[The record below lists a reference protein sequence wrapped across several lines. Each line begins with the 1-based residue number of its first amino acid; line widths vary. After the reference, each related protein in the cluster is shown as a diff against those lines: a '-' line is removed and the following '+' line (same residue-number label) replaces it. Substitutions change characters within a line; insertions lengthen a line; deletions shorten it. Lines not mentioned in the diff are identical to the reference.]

1 MRRAGIGRAGLVAP
15 LLALAAPAAAEP
27 WAEAFT
33 AGRFAEA
40 ASAGRAAG
48 SVAALI
54 TAGRATSTLA
64 AWRTPDR
71 TRAREL
77 LLAAEADFARA
88 LALDPGNPE
97 ALLQQAIAIGYRAKL
112 ENSPGLAR
120 QARRQFEAVLER
132 RPADP
137 LALGALGGWHGEA
150 VATLGRLIAGTA
162 LGAREREALA
172 FFDRALATT
181 GGDPAVPVFAASTLL
196 ALSAE
201 HAPLAR
207 ALLDRALKAEAG
219 DGFERLMQEHARAIL
234 APLAA
239 GDVAAARATAKR
251 LSPLGTVR

>member
-1 MRRAGIGRAGLVAP
+1 MTRSCLIALLVA
-15 LLALAAPAAAEP
+15 AASPAAAAP
-27 WAEAFT
+27 WAEAFQ

-40 ASAGRAAG
+40 ATAGRAAG
-48 SVAALI
+48 SVEALI

-71 TRAREL
+71 ARAREL

-88 LALDPGNPE
+88 LALAPDNAE
-97 ALLQQAIAIGYRAKL
+97 ALLQQGIAIGYRAKL

-120 QARRQFEAVLER
+120 QARRQFEAVLAR

-137 LALGALGGWHGEA
+137 LALGAMGGWHGEA

-172 FFDRALATT
+172 FFDRALAST

-196 ALSAE
+196 ALSADN
-201 HAPLAR
+201 AAR
-207 ALLDRALKAEAG
+207 ARTLLERAAKAPAR
-219 DGFERLMQEHARAIL
+219 DGFERLVQDNGRAIL
-234 APLAA
+234 DALAA
-239 GDVAAARATAKR
+239 GDVAQARETAKR